1 MDDFLL
7 PSMFILL
14 DRERRIRGYYDGTSS
29 KEVDDLVTDI
39 KMLKKEETL
48 KETEKVRS

>member
-1 MDDFLL
+1 
-7 PSMFILL
+7 MFVLV
-14 DRERRIRGYYDGTSS
+14 DRDRHIRGFYDGTSS

-48 KETEKVRS
+48 KESEKVSS